1 MPNTVLLPLL
11 ANGEFH
17 SGQDLAAALGV
28 SRTAVWKQ
36 LNKLEGLGLEI
47 ESVKGRGYRIPGG
60 VDLIDEQRVLAGL
73 RPKVLALLTE
83 LDVKEVIASTN
94 MELIRRV
101 EQGARSGLV
110 CTAEQQ
116 SAGRGRRGRQWV
128 SPFARNL
135 YLSVVWEFNQ
145 GAAAL
150 EGLSLAV
157 GVAVAEAIRQ
167 AGLPP
172 VQLKWPN
179 DLLYK
184 GAKLGGVLLEMVGD
198 ATGTCQVVVGIGLNV
213 AMSESAAMAI
223 DQDWTDVASM
233 TDQPTP
239 NRSEL
244 LAALLNELLPLLAN
258 FERDGFS
265 SWREAWQRL
274 DAHAGKPVIL
284 TTGADKLAGTAR
296 GVDERGA
303 LLLETSL
310 GVQSIYGGEISLRGA
325 K

>member
-116 SAGRGRRGRQWV
+116 SAGRGRT
-128 SPFARNL
+128 
-135 YLSVVWEFNQ
+135 
-145 GAAAL
+145 
-150 EGLSLAV
+150 
-157 GVAVAEAIRQ
+157 AECWSR
-167 AGLPP
+167 
-172 VQLKWPN
+172 
-179 DLLYK
+179 
-184 GAKLGGVLLEMVGD
+184 
-198 ATGTCQVVVGIGLNV
+198 
-213 AMSESAAMAI
+213 
-223 DQDWTDVASM
+223 
-233 TDQPTP
+233 
-239 NRSEL
+239 
-244 LAALLNELLPLLAN
+244 
-258 FERDGFS
+258 
-265 SWREAWQRL
+265 
-274 DAHAGKPVIL
+274 
-284 TTGADKLAGTAR
+284 
-296 GVDERGA
+296 
-303 LLLETSL
+303 
-310 GVQSIYGGEISLRGA
+310 
-325 K
+325 

>member
-11 ANGEFH
+11 ATGEVH
-17 SGQDLAAALGV
+17 SGEDLAAGLVV

-73 RPKVLALLTE
+73 RPRVLTLLTE
-83 LDVKEVIASTN
+83 LDAKEVIDSTN
-94 MELIRRV
+94 LELIRRV
-101 EQGARSGLV
+101 AQGARSGLV

-167 AGLPP
+167 SGLPP

-213 AMSESAAMAI
+213 AMPGRAATAI

-284 TTGADKLAGTAR
+284 TTGADKVAGTAR